1 MNTNTTD
8 HGPTV
13 EGYEVVELV
22 PAQDVAAL
30 VAERDRLREVNA
42 ALVAQLTLA
51 VRYLDHPDVRAIPFS
66 LPAAAVAERARAALA
81 QSKGE

>member
-22 PAQDVAAL
+22 PGHQVAAL
-30 VAERDRLREVNA
+30 VAERDGLREALEELA
-42 ALVAQLTLA
+42 AKCEERGFHPMALQSALT
-51 VRYLDHPDVRAIPFS
+51 AI
-66 LPAAAVAERARAALA
+66 AKAT
-81 QSKGE
+81 GG

>member
-30 VAERDRLREVNA
+30 VAERDRMKA
-42 ALVAQLTLA
+42 ALESIIAHDPYRQSSA
-51 VRYLDHPDVRAIPFS
+51 GII
-66 LPAAAVAERARAALA
+66 ARAAIA
-81 QSKGE
+81 KATGE